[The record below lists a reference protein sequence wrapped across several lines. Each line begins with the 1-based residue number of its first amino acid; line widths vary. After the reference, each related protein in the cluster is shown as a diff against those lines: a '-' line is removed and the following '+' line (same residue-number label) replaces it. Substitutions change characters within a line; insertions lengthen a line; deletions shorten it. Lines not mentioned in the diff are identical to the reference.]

1 MHETDTAIFCWLKIS
16 SDVSEEEL
24 ALRKMIRF
32 WTVELVAS
40 SLSCSNNRVCCSGAC
55 DFIILPK
62 SICLLPPELF
72 PFSLWNLCSWHFLS
86 FFDVLVASHYFTMSS
101 SSCPKPTSS
110 PITYSGG
117 IFFTGPQVIFPIAK
131 GLPVERAA
139 SFVHYFSFLFP
150 QGLSFSVEF
159 FKYAS
164 SGWNFFLFFRRSVFV
179 LIQPIISSTTSRFN
193 GTPIPLLEVSIY
205 SSSVLKCTR
214 LQTY

>member
-1 MHETDTAIFCWLKIS
+1 MFLKRNYLWGKWSAFEQLSWLLRHCHAQTTVFAAQGHVISLFCRNL
-16 SDVSEEEL
+16 L
-24 ALRKMIRF
+24 Y
-32 WTVELVAS
+32 
-40 SLSCSNNRVCCSGAC
+40 
-55 DFIILPK
+55 
-62 SICLLPPELF
+62 LLPPELF

-86 FFDVLVASHYFTMSS
+86 FFDVLVASQSFTMSS

-117 IFFTGPQVIFPIAK
+117 IFVTGPQVIFPFAK

-159 FKYAS
+159 FKCAS
-164 SGWNFFLFFRRSVFV
+164 SGWHVFLFFRRSAFV
-179 LIQPIISSTTSRFN
+179 LIQPIISSTISWFK
-193 GTPIPLLEVSIY
+193 GTPKPSLEVSIY
-205 SSSVLKCTR
+205 SSSVLMCTR